1 MQNERFD
8 INMFFPISM
17 EDLTVFFAQQK
28 YMYSHI

>member
-17 EDLTVFFAQQK
+17 EDLTVFCTAK
-28 YMYSHI
+28 VHV

>member
-8 INMFFPISM
+8 MNMFVQYQWKIKLF
-17 EDLTVFFAQQK
+17 LAQQK